1 MLSSPSILIVRHPT
15 KMTRFYDVVLNW
27 MANHAPEC
35 RDHFEVKNLPC
46 DVTDWGKLRLLVPW
60 LQDPVQAWSPDTYD
74 LIEKMADQ
82 CESRGIPVINRAR
95 NLVNAGK
102 TAAAEIISKSGF
114 RTPRTL
120 RILDMQAFRQDF
132 NGMSVPFFVRE
143 DWGHGS
149 AILRANTLDEAR
161 ALPLE
166 SFKRPVVTELVDVR
180 DARDGLFRKYRYF
193 AAGEHGVAQHLQCS
207 EEWIT
212 RGAGR
217 VFTDA
222 TRDEELAYIARQD
235 PHHARFQAA
244 RGALGLDVAAF
255 DYGYDKDGN
264 VVVWEVNPFPYIAFG
279 RTTST
284 YRNVAIHRSIAAMLA
299 SYCSLARLPVPLKLR
314 QFLEY

>member
-1 MLSSPSILIVRHPT
+1 M
-15 KMTRFYDVVLNW
+15 
-27 MANHAPEC
+27 
-35 RDHFEVKNLPC
+35 
-46 DVTDWGKLRLLVPW
+46 
-60 LQDPVQAWSPDTYD
+60 QDPVQAWSPDTYN

-180 DARDGLFRKYRYF
+180 DERDGLFRKYRYF

-255 DYGYDKDGN
+255 DYGYDKDCK

-299 SYCSLARLPVPLKLR
+299 SYFSLARLPVPLKLR